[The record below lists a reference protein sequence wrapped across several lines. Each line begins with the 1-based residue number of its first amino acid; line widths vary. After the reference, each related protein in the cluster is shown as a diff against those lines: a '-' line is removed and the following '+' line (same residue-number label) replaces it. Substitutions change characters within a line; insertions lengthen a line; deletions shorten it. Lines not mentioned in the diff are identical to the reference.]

1 MNVSKI
7 SEPHLPGSDHRIVR
21 VVLVDDHEMV
31 ATGLAAA
38 MSKEPAIEVVGIA
51 TTLAAAEELVGRTRP
66 DVVVMDY
73 RLSDGHGAEGTRRI
87 RRLNPEVNVVML
99 TATADDHALADALGA
114 GCCGF
119 INKGGPIADLTH
131 AVTAAANGD
140 AAFPADV
147 VAMLAELGTHSPDLI
162 GADLSVRELEV
173 LRALADG
180 LSTTRIAETLRL
192 SEHTVRN
199 HVSNILSKLGA
210 HTKLQAVVVAA
221 RAGLIDV
228 FNS

>member
-1 MNVSKI
+1 MAIPDDLI
-7 SEPHLPGSDHRIVR
+7 SALSESEIHSIR

-31 ATGLAAA
+31 AAGLAAA
-38 MSKEPAIEVVGIA
+38 LSDEPDIEVVGVA
-51 TTLAAAEELVGRTRP
+51 MTLATAEEVVGSTKP

-73 RLSDGHGAEGTRRI
+73 GLPDGSGADGTRRV
-87 RRLNPEVNVVML
+87 RRLNPETNVVML
-99 TATADDHALADALGA
+99 TATTDEHALADALGA

-119 INKGGPIADLTH
+119 ISKGGPLADLTH
-131 AVTAAANGD
+131 AVRAAANGD

-147 VAMLAELGTHSPDLI
+147 VAMLAHLGTQPAAELGP
-162 GADLSVRELEV
+162 DLSVRELEV

-180 LSTTRIAETLRL
+180 HSTTAIAQTLGL

-199 HVSNILSKLGA
+199 HVSNMLTKLGA
-210 HTKLQAVVVAA
+210 HTKLQAVVFAA

-228 FNS
+228 LGP